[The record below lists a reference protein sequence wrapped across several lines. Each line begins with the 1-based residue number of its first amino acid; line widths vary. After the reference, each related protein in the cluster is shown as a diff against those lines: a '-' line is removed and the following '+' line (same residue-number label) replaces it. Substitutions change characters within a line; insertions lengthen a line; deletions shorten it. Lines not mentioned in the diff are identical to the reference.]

1 MLRISNQDVQ
11 TSQAGR
17 GSKASRSIET
27 PRFARLGN
35 ATSTCPIMARAQQG
49 SCTGRR
55 RGASK
60 KPALALAVAGMVL
73 VAATVATAF
82 QVPNSNRVKVEYVL
96 PKNPAHQQIYE
107 RLKEDRALE
116 KLQKFL
122 SPFRLPRTL
131 TVSLK
136 GCDGEAD
143 AWYGDNAITICY
155 EYIRELWKNM
165 PAKTTVLGIEPM
177 DTVIGPLSDTALHEF
192 AHALFDMLN
201 VPVLGRE
208 EDAADQVAAYID
220 LHFGKAQARR
230 LIMGTAYA
238 YGNEAE
244 HAAPLSLKQFADE
257 HGTPAQRAY
266 NELCIA
272 YGADPKLFGDVVSQ
286 GYLPQKRAEGCGDEY
301 AQIAE
306 AFEKLIMPHID
317 RAQARRVLDG
327 AWLQKTTKRSP

>member
-1 MLRISNQDVQ
+1 MHRISNQDVQ
-11 TSQAGR
+11 ASQAGR
-17 GSKASRSIET
+17 GSKAIRSSET
-27 PRFARLGN
+27 PWFARLGN
-35 ATSTCPIMARAQQG
+35 ATSTCPIVARAQQG

-73 VAATVATAF
+73 VAATAATAF

-143 AWYGDNAITICY
+143 AWYDENAITICY
-155 EYIRELWKNM
+155 EYISELWKNM

-208 EDAADQVAAYID
+208 EDAADQVAAYIN

-306 AFEKLIMPHID
+306 AFEKID
-317 RAQARRVLDG
+317 HAPYRTGPRRG
-327 AWLQKTTKRSP
+327 ES